1 MNKFGIILCL
11 LAISFSVQKIDLSQI
26 DIEVVYD
33 KVAILV
39 KGMSENGENK
49 CSANLI
55 KNKAQLLEIIKS
67 AIVDLNNGLEL
78 SQILAKYAVKLIM
91 VDKFTT
97 ECKVYNIAEKVLKLK
112 TEKGIKDLGYNIVNN
127 SKTILDLFEEL
138 KNAPQ
143 LDDKLVIAG
152 KLIKTITDFTVY

>member
-1 MNKFGIILCL
+1 
-11 LAISFSVQKIDLSQI
+11 
-26 DIEVVYD
+26 
-33 KVAILV
+33 
-39 KGMSENGENK
+39 
-49 CSANLI
+49 
-55 KNKAQLLEIIKS
+55 
-67 AIVDLNNGLEL
+67 
-78 SQILAKYAVKLIM
+78 M